1 MPPRSQ
7 TAYLLGLCCALAAL
21 VGVHAYPTQ
30 PKPCQAYAARVGMA
44 PQGQVLLVPA
54 QGCMGCV
61 QECCHTLRLSQQPL
75 PVWLV
80 AEHPTHTDGF
90 EAVYGLPLARFAG
103 IDSLRLFKPYLGSVY
118 YPTLL
123 NLATCSQTR
132 FTADS
137 GRFALW
143 LARHAH
149 P

>member
-1 MPPRSQ
+1 MKKPIW
-7 TAYLLGLCCALAAL
+7 LLLVCAALAAAA
-21 VGVHAYPTQ
+21 VVVWAARPSQ
-30 PKPCQAYAARVGMA
+30 PKPCQEYAARVGIA
-44 PQGQVLLVPA
+44 GQGHVLLVPA
-54 QGCMGCV
+54 QGCAGCV
-61 QECCHTLRLSQQPL
+61 QECCLALRLGQHTL

-80 AEHPTHTDGF
+80 AEHPTHTDDF